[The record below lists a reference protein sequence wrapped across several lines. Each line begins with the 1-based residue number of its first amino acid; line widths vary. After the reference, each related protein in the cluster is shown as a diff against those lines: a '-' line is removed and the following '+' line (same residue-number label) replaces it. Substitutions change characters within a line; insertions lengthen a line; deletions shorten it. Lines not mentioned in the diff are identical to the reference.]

1 MLLVHG
7 ARVAWATAPEE
18 ISHDPPSLRADSLNP
33 EGAPPRTSSI
43 ASSYPPPGV
52 ALTPPRQRGE
62 VIRTAG
68 GDPKT
73 KLHRE
78 ECRRKRPKGEMT
90 NQQRALKSL
99 PIK

>member
-52 ALTPPRQRGE
+52 ALTPPMQRGKLFARLE
-62 VIRTAG
+62 AIQKEITSG
-68 GDPKT
+68 GVPKKET
-73 KLHRE
+73 
-78 ECRRKRPKGEMT
+78 
-90 NQQRALKSL
+90 
-99 PIK
+99 